1 MKIYQGVVVGNNKF
15 KDHIKCSVIG
25 DNVYIGT
32 GAKIFGDLVVAD
44 NCIIA
49 AKSVVTKS
57 ITQKNSIVGEIPAKF
72 IKKNDYYYGD
82 RE

>member
-1 MKIYQGVVVGNNKF
+1 MSLKTILSAQLLVTMC
-15 KDHIKCSVIG
+15 ILELEQ
-25 DNVYIGT
+25 T
-32 GAKIFGDLVVAD
+32 IFGDLVVAD